1 MRLAASLRYGLYAA
15 TALLFG
21 SGASW
26 LAARYFPALHWLPA
40 GLASASMRIHGAAA
54 MVMLVLTGSA
64 VALHGPGAWRERK
77 NRVSGAALCIAL
89 IAITAT
95 GYCLYYL
102 GDEGVRMA
110 ASLSHWI
117 LGLALPLVLALH
129 ALLGRRDRRADAL

>member
-21 SGASW
+21 SGAGW
-26 LAARYFPALHWLPA
+26 LAARYVPALHWLPA

-54 MVMLVLTGSA
+54 MLMLVLTGSA
-64 VALHGPGAWRERK
+64 VALHGPGGWRERK
-77 NRVSGAALCIAL
+77 NRVSGVALCIAVM
-89 IAITAT
+89 AVAAT

-110 ASLSHWI
+110 ASLGHWI
-117 LGLALPLVLALH
+117 LGLALPVVLALH
-129 ALLGRRDRRADAL
+129 ALLGRRDRRTDSL